1 MKIFIY
7 NKHIIRK
14 LLQLTLNSK
23 ACWNKKGLLDFSSP
37 HLTYCD
43 TSAAE
48 DSAGKLVDL
57 LTWEYPFQ

>member
-1 MKIFIY
+1 M
-7 NKHIIRK
+7 
-14 LLQLTLNSK
+14 QLTLNSK
-23 ACWNKKGLLDFSSP
+23 SYWNKKGLLDFSSP